1 MISPLTS
8 PKGLGSLNPRNNSVE
23 LCSHR
28 LELRL
33 QSSSLAPERRV
44 AIRDGRPVIRLTRD
58 CVACP
63 FPSLEGRSACA
74 AAELTKNV
82 VGLEESDDAKWQ
94 S

>member
-1 MISPLTS
+1 LMISPLTS
-8 PKGLGSLNPRNNSVE
+8 PKGLGLLNPRNNSVE

-63 FPSLEGRSACA
+63 FPLDRARSGQDA
-74 AAELTKNV
+74 ADRMLAER
-82 VGLEESDDAKWQ
+82 
-94 S
+94 